1 MNKISI
7 STEAF
12 KDGEE
17 IPKKYT
23 CWGSDTSPP
32 LSWTGIP
39 RETKS
44 IVIVME
50 DPDAGKGT
58 LVHWILFN
66 VPPTMENLPEAIP
79 KSENFPNGSRQGRT
93 DFNEIGY
100 GGPCPPPGKVHRY
113 YFKIY
118 ALDKMLDLLPGSS
131 IRQIYESIE
140 GHIIAKG
147 DIVGMFGR

>member
-32 LSWTGIP
+32 LAWTGIP
-39 RETKS
+39 QETKS
-44 IVIVME
+44 IVIIME
-50 DPDAGKGT
+50 DPDAAKGT
-58 LVHWILFN
+58 WVHWILFN

-79 KSENFPNGSRQGRT
+79 KNESFPNGSKQGRT

-100 GGPCPPPGKVHRY
+100 GGPCPAVETTLSEIK
-113 YFKIY
+113 
-118 ALDKMLDLLPGSS
+118 
-131 IRQIYESIE
+131 
-140 GHIIAKG
+140 
-147 DIVGMFGR
+147 